1 MMKSNKKISK
11 EKQSQ
16 FILTLQ
22 TCNLGYQIKNISP
35 EKTMKFNPEKIK

>member
-1 MMKSNKKISK
+1 MKLNKKISK

-22 TCNLGYQIKNISP
+22 TCNLGHQTKNISP
-35 EKTMKFNPEKIK
+35 GKTRKFNPEKIK